1 MINLNMI
8 SKTFKVGYNINKKL
22 WGVNTDIF
30 YPKGGFSKSGNLDDI
45 IYDLIPDDIQVL
57 VIPSVF
63 KEKFINTAGI
73 TSEFYEITEIYVPA
87 NIKVYKFMK
96 LVAHFHNKLYKYKV
110 TDIMTTEDDKGQPIY
125 YKLLLEPISE
135 LLITDEETIN
145 NNNDFNYDL
154 IDNDVNIDNSISKG
168 TSKIITKEVFS

>member
-1 MINLNMI
+1 
-8 SKTFKVGYNINKKL
+8 
-22 WGVNTDIF
+22 
-30 YPKGGFSKSGNLDDI
+30 
-45 IYDLIPDDIQVL
+45 
-57 VIPSVF
+57 
-63 KEKFINTAGI
+63 
-73 TSEFYEITEIYVPA
+73 
-87 NIKVYKFMK
+87 
-96 LVAHFHNKLYKYKV
+96 
-110 TDIMTTEDDKGQPIY
+110 MTTEDDKGQPIY